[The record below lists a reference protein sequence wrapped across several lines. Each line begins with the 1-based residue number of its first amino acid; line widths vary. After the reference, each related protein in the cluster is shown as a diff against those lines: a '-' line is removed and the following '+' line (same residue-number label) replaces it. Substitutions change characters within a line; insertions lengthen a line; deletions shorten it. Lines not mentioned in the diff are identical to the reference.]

1 MENTIHWIFPL
12 LNIFVYGIILFLI
25 LKRKKYSQITMRTP
39 TLLLSTIISNF
50 FLNEIILLDNIFSS
64 HSISSFYYFFR
75 LTMILSIILRYERLI
90 ACCDI
95 NKDINNDINRFYKK
109 RKLFIEKYYVKVFI
123 ILTLI
128 FFVLT
133 IIIIIIGKE
142 YLEAFFINSK
152 DINKSKLI
160 IDVVWN
166 FIEEGIL
173 VTYIFRIYHNNNLH
187 KYIRY
192 ELYIYLIIW
201 FVNSI
206 FSFLYAYIN
215 KDKLNLIIIVTSGA
229 LYSCLLINGAIPIIM
244 TFGLKVFGIYYFPS
258 KLMNNLYLFL
268 TNEQCYKSFIH
279 YFIIRKDEE
288 GLFYMKL
295 YTYIMKYRLN
305 FFIEPDNINKIF
317 NEAVNIYKKFFED
330 KTSSKFINIE
340 TLVKIKEDYKIFT
353 NINRFDAALKYVYD
367 KLTIKFKQF
376 KDSIEFDELRGR
388 INIAS
393 YINCKMYNT
402 GLINEF

>member
-25 LKRKKYSQITMRTP
+25 LKKKKYSQITMRTP

-330 KTSSKFINIE
+330 KTSSK
-340 TLVKIKEDYKIFT
+340 LKI
-353 NINRFDAALKYVYD
+353 LKHW
-367 KLTIKFKQF
+367 
-376 KDSIEFDELRGR
+376 
-388 INIAS
+388 
-393 YINCKMYNT
+393 
-402 GLINEF
+402 